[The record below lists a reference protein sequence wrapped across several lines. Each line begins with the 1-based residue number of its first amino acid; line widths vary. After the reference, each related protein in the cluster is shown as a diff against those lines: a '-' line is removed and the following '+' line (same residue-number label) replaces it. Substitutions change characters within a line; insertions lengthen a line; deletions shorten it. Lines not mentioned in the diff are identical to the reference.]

1 MLPGRHAQAVQDVLG
16 LRRWGHEER
25 VVDVWPE
32 LAHGSSSSGMT
43 VYLTLGGEDLGH
55 VLVGDD
61 PVVHVIAQGIHVEV
75 VAVADLH
82 PDAQRLGGA
91 VGLPSGAMPRG
102 KRVGSFEQTSDAAD
116 GVAPPWGKSHSHS
129 FSVASLCRDVI
140 CDTGTP

>member
-16 LRRWGHEER
+16 LRRWGYEER

-75 VAVADLH
+75 VPGRQPPSRCAKAWWGCWLAVRRNATRK
-82 PDAQRLGGA
+82 A
-91 VGLPSGAMPRG
+91 RG
-102 KRVGSFEQTSDAAD
+102 V
-116 GVAPPWGKSHSHS
+116 V
-129 FSVASLCRDVI
+129 
-140 CDTGTP
+140 